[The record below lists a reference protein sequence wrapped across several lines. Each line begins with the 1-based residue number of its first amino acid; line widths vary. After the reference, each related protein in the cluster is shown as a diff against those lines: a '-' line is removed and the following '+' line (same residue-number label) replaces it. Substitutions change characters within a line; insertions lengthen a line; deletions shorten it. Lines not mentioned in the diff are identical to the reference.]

1 MSFARQ
7 CVAAGEGKT
16 REGEVNWSD
25 GVLPVHTDQ
34 LMDGNLLT

>member
-7 CVAAGEGKT
+7 CVAEGEGKT
-16 REGEVNWSD
+16 REGEV
-25 GVLPVHTDQ
+25 GVFPVHTDQ